1 MTRLKGLLIIP
12 TLLMHIRAA
21 KWGKFGHKI
30 LGYNKYGKEN
40 LLEVGKALQD
50 TKTYIG
56 TLKLKNATQK
66 SGLKY
71 SNLKP
76 DQKISRLKKLR

>member
-1 MTRLKGLLIIP
+1 MTPICETNR
-12 TLLMHIRAA
+12 
-21 KWGKFGHKI
+21 GKFGHKI

-40 LLEVGKALQD
+40 LLEVGKGLPD

-66 SGLKY
+66 TGLKY